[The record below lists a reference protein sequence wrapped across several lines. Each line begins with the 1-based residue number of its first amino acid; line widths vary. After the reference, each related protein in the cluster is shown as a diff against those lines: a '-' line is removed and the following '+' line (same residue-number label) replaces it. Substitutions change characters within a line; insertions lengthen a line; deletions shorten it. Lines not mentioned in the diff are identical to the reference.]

1 MEAETIDEIKKVEDV
16 KLEIKNN
23 NEVKS
28 SNIGLEAVK
37 SSIESNKEIDTIAK
51 KTKHNYSH
59 EEFNEK
65 TILVKSIKEIENC
78 EEKVLDINSNII
90 ENISLQNLS
99 NKKKVSVK
107 EEMFKLDSKIT
118 YEYNKT
124 IGELDFSKIRGYK
137 VEDGNRTISFLFYE
151 NDFYAVNRVNFKDGY
166 MYSEKRDIIPI
177 SENLNNIIRKIPNVA
192 KARNILNIKNI
203 EARIYD
209 MTEYILLLEREKI
222 RVIKVSENGELSEMQ
237 YSEYPV
243 DRKRLKFTVEK
254 LSIAEKEKNKEENNI
269 KNRLNIFRK
278 SIRKHLVN
286 PIRIALIKMGIIN
299 DVKLLTDGKRSV
311 FEKKM

>member
-1 MEAETIDEIKKVEDV
+1 
-16 KLEIKNN
+16 
-23 NEVKS
+23 
-28 SNIGLEAVK
+28 
-37 SSIESNKEIDTIAK
+37 
-51 KTKHNYSH
+51 
-59 EEFNEK
+59 
-65 TILVKSIKEIENC
+65 
-78 EEKVLDINSNII
+78 
-90 ENISLQNLS
+90 
-99 NKKKVSVK
+99 
-107 EEMFKLDSKIT
+107 
-118 YEYNKT
+118 
-124 IGELDFSKIRGYK
+124 
-137 VEDGNRTISFLFYE
+137 
-151 NDFYAVNRVNFKDGY
+151 
-166 MYSEKRDIIPI
+166 
-177 SENLNNIIRKIPNVA
+177 
-192 KARNILNIKNI
+192 
-203 EARIYD
+203 

>member
-1 MEAETIDEIKKVEDV
+1 MESETIDEIKKVEDV
-16 KLEIKNN
+16 KLEIKKD
-23 NEVKS
+23 NEVKT
-28 SNIGLEAVK
+28 SNSELNAVQ
-37 SSIESNKEIDTIAK
+37 SSIETNKNIDTIVK
-51 KTKHNYSH
+51 KTEDNSLK
-59 EEFNEK
+59 EEYNER
-65 TILVKSIKEIENC
+65 TILVKTIKEIENH
-78 EEKVLDINSNII
+78 EENILDINSKIT
-90 ENISLQNLS
+90 ENISSQNLS

-124 IGELDFSKIRGYK
+124 IGELDFSKIKGYK
-137 VEDGNRTISFLFYE
+137 VKDGNKTISFLFYE

-166 MYSEKRDIIPI
+166 MYSEKQDIIPI

-254 LSIAEKEKNKEENNI
+254 LSIAEKERNKEENNI
-269 KNRLNIFRK
+269 KNRLKIFRK
-278 SIRKHLVN
+278 SIKKHLIN

-299 DVKLLTDGKRSV
+299 DVKLLTDGKYSV

>member
-1 MEAETIDEIKKVEDV
+1 MESETIDEIKKVEDV
-16 KLEIKNN
+16 KLEIKKD
-23 NEVKS
+23 NEVKT
-28 SNIGLEAVK
+28 SNSELNAVQ
-37 SSIESNKEIDTIAK
+37 SSIETNKNIDTIVK
-51 KTKHNYSH
+51 KTEDNSLK
-59 EEFNEK
+59 EEYNER
-65 TILVKSIKEIENC
+65 TILVKTIKEIENH
-78 EEKVLDINSNII
+78 EENILDINSKIT
-90 ENISLQNLS
+90 ENISSQNLS

-124 IGELDFSKIRGYK
+124 IGELDFSKIKGYK
-137 VEDGNRTISFLFYE
+137 VKDGNKTISFLFYE

-166 MYSEKRDIIPI
+166 MYSEKQDIIPI

-254 LSIAEKEKNKEENNI
+254 LSIAEKERNKEENNI
-269 KNRLNIFRK
+269 KNRLKIFRK
-278 SIRKHLVN
+278 SIKKHLIN

-299 DVKLLTDGKRSV
+299 DVKLLTDGKCSV